1 MSALLFERP
10 IRFATGP
17 LIIEEEAQEMDD
29 FTYHRPVLVT
39 EMIELLAPRPGALIV
54 DATCGGG
61 GHTEAILQTGADVLA
76 LDRDPDALE
85 FATSRL
91 TSFGRR
97 VILRRANFREATG
110 VLDQLGIGRIGGALL
125 DLGVSSRQLENP
137 ERGFSLMRNGPLDMR
152 MDPRQELTAA
162 EVVNGYAEEELTR
175 IFREYGEEPAARRI
189 ASQIVKLRKETPFR
203 ETIALAKAIEKIVGR
218 HGRRHP
224 ATQIFQALR
233 MEVND
238 ELGALQEGLVGL
250 TNRLEPGA
258 RIAVIAF
265 HSLEDRIVKNFFR
278 DRSRE
283 FLDRPEWPEP
293 RPNPDFSLRL
303 VTPKAIEPDAVEQR
317 SNPRSRS
324 ARLRV
329 AERIG

>member
-1 MSALLFERP
+1 VYSH
-10 IRFATGP
+10 IS
-17 LIIEEEAQEMDD
+17 
-29 FTYHRPVLVT
+29 VLVP
-39 EMIELLAPRPGALIV
+39 EVIELLSPGPGKRYL
-54 DATCGGG
+54 DGTLGGG
-61 GHTEAILQTGADVLA
+61 GHSERILINSSPDGQVLG
-76 LDRDPDALE
+76 LDRDDEALGAARE
-85 FATSRL
+85 R
-91 TSFGRR
+91 
-97 VILRRANFREATG
+97 LRRFDKRLIARQASFAEAF
-110 VLDQLGIGRIGGALL
+110 DILGEIGWQHVDGAIL
-125 DLGVSSRQLENP
+125 DLGISSHQIDSL
-137 ERGFSLMRNGPLDMR
+137 ERGFSFRSDAALDMR
-152 MDPRQELTAA
+152 MDRRQSIDAREIVNSYAA
-162 EVVNGYAEEELTR
+162 EDLAR